1 MPTKKEVFI
10 DLMNLLKTNITEVSN
25 RVYSSY
31 PKKKITLPFIVLSDI
46 RRSQNTITLTKEI
59 VDEVFVVNI
68 TVYTKTAQQ
77 LDELS
82 DSIYSL
88 VQTTPIRS
96 FKPNM
101 IEDVDS
107 AEVIDENNKVIH
119 YKTIAVT
126 YRY

>member
-82 DSIYSL
+82 DSMYSL

>member
-88 VQTTPIRS
+88 VQTTPIHS

>member
-10 DLMNLLKTNITEVSN
+10 DLMNLLKTNISEVSN

-88 VQTTPIRS
+88 VQTTPIHS

>member
-1 MPTKKEVFI
+1 MPTKKDVFI

-88 VQTTPIRS
+88 VQTTPIHS